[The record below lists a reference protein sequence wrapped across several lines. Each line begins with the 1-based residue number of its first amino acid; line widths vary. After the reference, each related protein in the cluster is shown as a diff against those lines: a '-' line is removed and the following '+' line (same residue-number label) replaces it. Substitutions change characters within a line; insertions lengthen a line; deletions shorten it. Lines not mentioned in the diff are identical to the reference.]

1 MKVKCNNIERRFM
14 MQKGSLHKHLEN
26 AINDLKK
33 QLERVENRQFFLSER
48 LLIDAIKN
56 IDDLS
61 VQLMKQAF

>member
-1 MKVKCNNIERRFM
+1 MSEL
-14 MQKGSLHKHLEN
+14 GTLHKNLEN

-61 VQLMKQAF
+61 VHLRKQAF